1 MPANIITGGTL
12 TVELDVGFGDGFTLD
27 DSQQGI
33 LNGTTFVLDGVDQF
47 AEIDVVSVN
56 IERGKKTVLDSIAP
70 GRATIVAR
78 DTTRAFDPYNEASV
92 YWDEFDDTP
101 GLSPLRQI
109 RITRNSTVIYR
120 GRVVDFTYDYVGPK
134 QLPQVTILA
143 ADDLFILANSFLNAF
158 TPSAELSSAR
168 VSTILDRTEVGWSA
182 SLRDI
187 TTGTTTL
194 GNYAIAEGTNALDY
208 LRKIDAAERGRIF
221 VRASDGDL
229 VFQPRIGN
237 TLSAPSVTFSDDGTN
252 TPYRDVF
259 VDFTVDSVLNRV
271 TIQRPGGLAQ
281 TATDTA
287 SIALY
292 FTQAETIT
300 DSLLSTDAQ
309 ALTLANYL
317 LEGSPEPRF
326 SGVETFFGS
335 LTTVQKNAVADVE
348 IGETIAVTRT
358 FTTGSP
364 LTVTEELTVEGI
376 SHRIDLR
383 GETVTFYTAPTTIVY
398 PLILNDAIFGRLD
411 ANNALAEQ
419 SEPVI
424 IDPEMITVGFDTT
437 STIADATTYYFGT
450 VFDALTSTAQRRK
463 IYFSQ
468 AGTITSA
475 DIFTYATTA
484 GSADAWSL
492 NIRLNDTTNY
502 LVSTLSVSANE
513 RRFVNSSLAVP
524 IAVNDYIELTLG
536 PTTWTNNPISLHGG
550 GLLRFQPA

>member
-1 MPANIITGGTL
+1 
-12 TVELDVGFGDGFTLD
+12 
-27 DSQQGI
+27 
-33 LNGTTFVLDGVDQF
+33 
-47 AEIDVVSVN
+47 
-56 IERGKKTVLDSIAP
+56 
-70 GRATIVAR
+70 
-78 DTTRAFDPYNEASV
+78 
-92 YWDEFDDTP
+92 
-101 GLSPLRQI
+101 
-109 RITRNSTVIYR
+109 
-120 GRVVDFTYDYVGPK
+120 VDFTYDYVGPK
-134 QLPQVTILA
+134 AIPQVTIIA
-143 ADDLFILANSFLNAF
+143 ADDLFILSNSFLNAF
-158 TPSAELSSAR
+158 TPSQELSSAR

-237 TLSAPSVTFSDDGTN
+237 TLSAPSVTFADDGTN
-252 TPYRDVF
+252 TPYREVF

-271 TIQRPGGLAQ
+271 TVQRPGGTAQ
-281 TATDTA
+281 TATDPT

-292 FTQAETIT
+292 FTQAESIT

-326 SGVETFFGS
+326 SGVTTFFGS
-335 LTTVQKNAVADVE
+335 LTTGQKNAVADVE

-398 PLILNDAIFGRLD
+398 ALLLD
-411 ANNALAEQ
+411 
-419 SEPVI
+419 
-424 IDPEMITVGFDTT
+424 
-437 STIADATTYYFGT
+437 
-450 VFDALTSTAQRRK
+450 DALYGR
-463 IYFSQ
+463 ID
-468 AGTITSA
+468 A
-475 DIFTYATTA
+475 D
-484 GSADAWSL
+484 
-492 NIRLNDTTNY
+492 N
-502 LVSTLSVSANE
+502 V
-513 RRFVNSSLAVP
+513 
-524 IAVNDYIELTLG
+524 LT
-536 PTTWTNNPISLHGG
+536 
-550 GLLRFQPA
+550 